1 MRVPIGFGHITVF
14 TAIERAASACMGE
27 GQIWDISG
35 KENPET
41 MQRLLHSN
49 PQTQDAVLR

>member
-1 MRVPIGFGHITVF
+1 VRVRIGFGHITVF
-14 TAIERAASACMGE
+14 TGIERAASACMGE

-35 KENPET
+35 KQNPET